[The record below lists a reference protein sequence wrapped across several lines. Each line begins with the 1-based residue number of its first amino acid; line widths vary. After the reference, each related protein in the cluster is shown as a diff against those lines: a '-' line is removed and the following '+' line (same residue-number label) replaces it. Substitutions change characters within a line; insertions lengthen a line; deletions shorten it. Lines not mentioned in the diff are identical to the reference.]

1 MYRKQ
6 KPTETTIRTNFS
18 VEGESIETKMQRI
31 MTANEPI
38 TDGAEMIYTERKNG
52 VDPACDPR
60 TDKFV
65 IAVESMEKVHQTKQ
79 GLIKKKMEDREAKK
93 IAEEARKNMKTEG
106 ENNPGD
112 N

>member
-6 KPTETTIRTNFS
+6 QPSKTTIHTNFS
-18 VEGESIETKMQRI
+18 VEGETIEVKMQRI

-38 TDGAEMIYTERKNG
+38 TDGAEMVYTERKDG
-52 VDPACDPR
+52 VNPACDPR

-65 IAVESMEKVHQTKQ
+65 IAVDSMEKVHQTKQ
-79 GLIKKKMEDREAKK
+79 GLIQKKIDDKEAKK
-93 IAEEARKNMKTEG
+93 IADEAKKNMKTEG
-106 ENNPGD
+106 ETSAGD